1 LAEALEQEKDL
12 AGGEAL
18 QSKLKKFEVIKL
30 KIAISTDSG
39 KVAEHFGRCPQF
51 TIAEIKNEKVVKKEV
66 IDNPGHSTGFLPKF
80 FQEKGIEL
88 LIAGGA
94 GFKAQQLCQ
103 QYEIKLILGVS
114 GSVEKAL
121 ETFVQGNL
129 GAGKNICLPGEGK
142 GYGIKK
148 EDGHEE

>member
-1 LAEALEQEKDL
+1 M
-12 AGGEAL
+12 
-18 QSKLKKFEVIKL
+18 
-30 KIAISTDSG
+30 
-39 KVAEHFGRCPQF
+39 
-51 TIAEIKNEKVVKKEV
+51 KKEV
-66 IDNPGHSTGFLPKF
+66 IGNPGHSTGFLPKF
-80 FQEKGIEL
+80 FQEKGIEV

-103 QYEIKLILGVS
+103 QYGIKLVLGIS

-121 ETFVQGNL
+121 ENFVQGKL
-129 GAGKNICLPGEGK
+129 ETGKNICLPGEGK

>member
-1 LAEALEQEKDL
+1 M
-12 AGGEAL
+12 
-18 QSKLKKFEVIKL
+18 
-30 KIAISTDSG
+30 KIAVSTDSG

-51 TIAEIKNEKVVKKEV
+51 TIAEIENGKILKKEV

-80 FQEKGIEL
+80 FQEKGVEV
-88 LIAGGA
+88 LIAGDA
-94 GFKAQQLCQ
+94 GFRALQFCQ
-103 QYEIKLILGVS
+103 QYEIKLVLGVS

-121 ETFVQGNL
+121 QNFVQGKL
-129 GAGKNICLPGEGK
+129 KSKESKCQPGSGK